1 MCSVP
6 RKSRFTGLGWDFCR
20 MGGALTIDMMAA
32 WWALAGV
39 VGRRSAG
46 VVEGCFGHGSCVEP
60 WCASGL
66 ICRDTPGVVAQ
77 LRGWLLRIGGIARFV
92 TTAYG
97 GCAAHSGRVAA
108 DGGGVPWRRR
118 SLATSFPGRWCSS
131 VLRVDMFRYS
141 GASLLVLIL
150 RCIKRSRFRPPT
162 RSRWCSPAWMT

>member
-1 MCSVP
+1 MAACAP
-6 RKSRFTGLGWDFCR
+6 SRESPVSLALDGTFAGW
-20 MGGALTIDMMAA
+20 GALTIDMMAA

-77 LRGWLLRIGGIARFV
+77 LRGRLLRIGGIERFV
-92 TTAYG
+92 TTAYD

-108 DGGGVPWRRR
+108 DGGGV
-118 SLATSFPGRWCSS
+118 
-131 VLRVDMFRYS
+131 VD
-141 GASLLVLIL
+141 GLVNGWPL
-150 RCIKRSRFRPPT
+150 
-162 RSRWCSPAWMT
+162 

>member
-20 MGGALTIDMMAA
+20 MGGADNRHDGG
-32 WWALAGV
+32 LAGA
-39 VGRRSAG
+39 VGRRVAG

-77 LRGWLLRIGGIARFV
+77 LRGRLLRIGGIARFV
-92 TTAYG
+92 TTAYD

-108 DGGGVPWRRR
+108 DGGGVPWRCR
-118 SLATSFPGRWCSS
+118 SLVGGVPLSCVLTCSDIAVCHCSS
-131 VLRVDMFRYS
+131 
-141 GASLLVLIL
+141 
-150 RCIKRSRFRPPT
+150 
-162 RSRWCSPAWMT
+162 